1 MNTDESELALFR
13 AERRVREIQ
22 AKLHRWAR
30 DDPHRRFD
38 DLFNLVADP
47 AFLLV
52 AWDRVRSNK
61 GARTAGVDGSTAAS
75 IAAGKGVEVFLD
87 ELRSHLRDRSFGP
100 LPVKPNRGLP
110 DPIVRLL
117 YQRGEFT
124 PDQTPVVAG
133 ALAAFTVGLVFNGW
147 MLLLN
152 RAFYGLRLNWIP
164 TLVALGNLILNVI
177 LFAALYPVGVWGL
190 PLATSLSNLA
200 GAVALAVLMW
210 RRVGAVDTGATML
223 ALGRIVVA
231 AVLASGLAVLVWWGV
246 DAVAGRSTLGQVVSV
261 GAGLGIG
268 TVAYVG
274 ACRVLGVRELGS
286 LFELRRRG

>member
-1 MNTDESELALFR
+1 
-13 AERRVREIQ
+13 
-22 AKLHRWAR
+22 
-30 DDPHRRFD
+30 
-38 DLFNLVADP
+38 
-47 AFLLV
+47 
-52 AWDRVRSNK
+52 
-61 GARTAGVDGSTAAS
+61 
-75 IAAGKGVEVFLD
+75 
-87 ELRSHLRDRSFGP
+87 
-100 LPVKPNRGLP
+100 
-110 DPIVRLL
+110 
-117 YQRGEFT
+117 
-124 PDQTPVVAG
+124 
-133 ALAAFTVGLVFNGW
+133 